1 MLKEATSIIKLI
13 CDNFLIYS
21 WKIFIIVMVIFVFLI
36 IF

>member
-1 MLKEATSIIKLI
+1 MLKEATIIIKLI
-13 CDNFLIYS
+13 CDNILISS